1 MGPTDFTPGTG
12 AVLHHPHH
20 HRALGNAGNGVHSA
34 SAPSFQGYLPGAMTV
49 TGNGGNGGNGGGGS
63 TGGGGIAG
71 VGFGGGGGDSGGGGD
86 GGDGGGGGG
95 GGGGG
100 VSPRAAPHTVH
111 RMQSTPTKGVN
122 AKQNLN
128 HTPIRTPKH
137 RLDQATAAS
146 AARARASRAATG
158 AAAAGAG
165 VAGKGGVAGSGVG
178 GGGYG
183 SMTPSRL
190 RNGGGAM

>member
-12 AVLHHPHH
+12 AVLHHHH
-20 HRALGNAGNGVHSA
+20 HRTLINAGNGVHSA
-34 SAPSFQGYLPGAMTV
+34 SAPSFQGYLPGAAMTV
-49 TGNGGNGGNGGGGS
+49 TGNGGNGGNSGNGGGGS

-71 VGFGGGGGDSGGGGD
+71 VGFGGGGGNGGGGGGD
-86 GGDGGGGGG
+86 GGDGGGGS
-95 GGGGG
+95 GGG

-122 AKQNLN
+122 VKQNLN

-137 RLDQATAAS
+137 RLDQAAAAS

-158 AAAAGAG
+158 AAAAGT
-165 VAGKGGVAGSGVG
+165 GVAGSGG
-178 GGGYG
+178 GGGYD
-183 SMTPSRL
+183 STTPSRL